1 MKLLITSTIL
11 LLVASPFAQAD
22 HNKSY
27 HSSSKHHPVKLKA
40 RVIDST
46 PVYTYRAKPQQHRVC
61 EPVLVSY
68 QKPHHKGVAILGG
81 IVGGAIGHAASNDRH
96 KGLGTAVGAVIGS
109 SLAHKIDLSYKHNSK
124 AYHSQ
129 KQRCVTQYNQPQKVR
144 VLDGYNVTYSVKGK
158 IYQTFRHE
166 RPNRFISIYY

>member
-1 MKLLITSTIL
+1 MNLLITSAV
-11 LLVASPFAQAD
+11 LVLTFSPLALAK
-22 HNKSY
+22 HEYSHLNGTK
-27 HSSSKHHPVKLKA
+27 HSQGLLKA
-40 RVIDST
+40 RVIEST
-46 PVYTYRAKPQQHRVC
+46 PIYKYVFPPRQKTVC
-61 EPVLVSY
+61 QPISTTHS
-68 QKPHHKGVAILGG
+68 QSQNKGAVILGG

-96 KGLGTAVGAVIGS
+96 KGLGTVVGAVIGS